1 MQFAFDNCVLDP
13 ERRELLRASSAVS
26 TAPKVFDVLVY
37 LMENRDRVV
46 SRDDLVNAVWQ
57 GRIVSEST
65 LATHIN
71 AVRKAVGDDGQQ
83 QRVVRTVARK
93 GFRFVAEVT
102 DAQTPKTAQAPAVS
116 PATPGPGAA
125 EVVPPAAFAAS
136 APAVPAK
143 PSIAVLPFVN
153 LSGDPEQDYLSD
165 GVIEDIISALSQYRW
180 LFVVARNSSFAYKG
194 HTVDVKQVGREL
206 GVRYVLEGSWRRSAN
221 RVRTSAQ
228 LIDATTGILQ
238 WAGRFEGVLGDIFEL
253 QDQITE
259 SVVGAIAPQLE
270 RAEIDRAQR
279 KPTENLD
286 AYDYYLRGMTKLHQ
300 GTRETIDQ
308 ALQLFHK
315 AISSDPDYASA
326 YAMAAWCH
334 CWRRVNNWMTDRE
347 KETAEG
353 LRLGRLA
360 VDLGPDDAVA
370 LTRGGH
376 ALGQLGGDTSG
387 AIALLDKSLGLNPN
401 LAATWFLGA
410 FLRLW
415 RGEIEDAV
423 EFFKHAMRLSPR
435 DPELYRMQAGMAAA
449 HLFLKNF
456 EAAASWAEKAYQNL
470 PSFQMAVAVG
480 TASHALCGRAGEAA
494 RGLAHLRQLNPA
506 LRLSTLSDWMP
517 ICLPR
522 NLAILANGLRAA
534 GLPE

>member
-1 MQFAFDNCVLDP
+1 MQFSFDNCVLDLD
-13 ERRELLRASSAVS
+13 RRELLRASSAVA
-26 TAPKVFDVLVY
+26 TAPKVFDVLAY
-37 LMENRDRVV
+37 LMEHRDRVV

-83 QRVVRTVARK
+83 QRVIRTVARK
-93 GFRFVAEVT
+93 GFRFVAAVT
-102 DAQTPKTAQAPAVS
+102 SEQAPQAASLPTASASASQPVMH
-116 PATPGPGAA
+116 ATPA
-125 EVVPPAAFAAS
+125 EVSAS
-136 APAVPAK
+136 APAVLAK

-194 HTVDVKQVGREL
+194 HGVDAKQVGREL
-206 GVRYVLEGSWRRSAN
+206 GVRYVLEGSWRKSAN

-228 LIDATTGILQ
+228 LIDATTGILH

-279 KPTENLD
+279 KPTGNLD

-300 GTRETIDQ
+300 GTRESVDQ
-308 ALQLFHK
+308 ALQLFHT
-315 AISSDPDYASA
+315 AIATDPDYASA

-334 CWRRVNNWMTDRE
+334 CWRRVNNWMTDVG

-353 LRLGRLA
+353 IRLGRKA

-387 AIALLDKSLGLNPN
+387 AIALLDKALSLNPN
-401 LAATWFLGA
+401 LAAAWFLGA

-415 RGEIEDAV
+415 RGEVEDAV
-423 EFFKHAMRLSPR
+423 EFLKHAMRLSPR
-435 DPELYRMQAGMAAA
+435 DPELYRMQAGMATA
-449 HLFLKNF
+449 HLFLKDF
-456 EAAASWAEKAYQNL
+456 DAAASWAEKAYQNL
-470 PSFQMAVAVG
+470 PSFQMAVAIG
-480 TASHALCGRAGEAA
+480 AASHALAGRTTDAQ
-494 RGLAHLRQLNPA
+494 RGLQNLRQLNPS
-506 LRLSTLSDWMP
+506 LRLSTLAEWVP
-517 ICLPR
+517 VCAPQH
-522 NLAILANGLRAA
+522 LATLTEGLRAA
-534 GLPE
+534 GLPQ